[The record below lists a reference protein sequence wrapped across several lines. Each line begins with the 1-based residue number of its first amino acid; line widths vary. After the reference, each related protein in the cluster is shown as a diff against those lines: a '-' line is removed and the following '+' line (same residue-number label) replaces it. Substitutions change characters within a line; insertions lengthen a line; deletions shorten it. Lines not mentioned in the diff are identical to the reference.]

1 MLLSLKGYVICEF
14 HWKTAKEHY
23 KVFVTVGVLALRQL
37 KLCLSMPCSQRHYS
51 QVVGIFI
58 RNLLF
63 LVGAVL
69 ENRTERFRLNRR
81 FLGSF

>member
-37 KLCLSMPCSQRHYS
+37 KPCLSMPCSQRHYS
-51 QVVGIFI
+51 QVVAFLSGIFY
-58 RNLLF
+58 F
-63 LVGAVL
+63 
-69 ENRTERFRLNRR
+69 
-81 FLGSF
+81 